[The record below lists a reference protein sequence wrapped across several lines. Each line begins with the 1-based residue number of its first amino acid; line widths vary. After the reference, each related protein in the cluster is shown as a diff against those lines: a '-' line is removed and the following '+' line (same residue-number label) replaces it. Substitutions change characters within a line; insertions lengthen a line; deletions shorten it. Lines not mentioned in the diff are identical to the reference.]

1 MIALTLTIAL
11 AGCAFALSF
20 DALRDLAVML
30 GMRPDRA
37 YLWPVAIDVS
47 IANSTL
53 ALLSFTPPRRAAQ
66 NGVPAASPQAVDTRP
81 VGEPHTVGSHRNEAV
96 PVRPA
101 GVSLERREVVSSGSA
116 VAAGASVSRQ
126 VGVGRPL
133 SAVPDDVAAGAE
145 VGAVAAPAAI
155 VEWRPKAE
163 ELVQAGVTQK
173 DPETVARI
181 LAERAAGTPPSTIG
195 RRLEVH
201 HSTVGRILAA
211 ADENIDESL
220 QPEPA
225 AL

>member
-1 MIALTLTIAL
+1 
-11 AGCAFALSF
+11 
-20 DALRDLAVML
+20 
-30 GMRPDRA
+30 
-37 YLWPVAIDVS
+37 
-47 IANSTL
+47 
-53 ALLSFTPPRRAAQ
+53 
-66 NGVPAASPQAVDTRP
+66 
-81 VGEPHTVGSHRNEAV
+81 
-96 PVRPA
+96 
-101 GVSLERREVVSSGSA
+101 
-116 VAAGASVSRQ
+116 
-126 VGVGRPL
+126 
-133 SAVPDDVAAGAE
+133 VPDDVAAGAE